1 MLRSLRILLAV
12 IDLVQIRLLGDTSTG
27 LRRDLTDLTVGAIPL
42 VLQVLL
48 ASLLPASAE
57 LLRLLPIFIAE
68 ETELAK
74 GTHV

>member
-74 GTHV
+74 WTHV